1 LGKTNREGCHG
12 KTLKNR
18 APPLLLGAAVR
29 EPRRR
34 HQPPPQQR
42 QKRSKPPPLCQVTI
56 LYPHSCFFFPFLHA
70 ERIAF
75 CMQGWGENNPPR
87 PFWLLGQADPGPA
100 LPSGPVLVQKG
111 ILDFWAKVGPIHFGP
126 RSAQHLWGCVRPS
139 WLQNKEVLIT
149 HLRVDDRRDV
159 THPLQNNQSTG
170 EFHTSQFGPTTL
182 LEHARICPRH
192 SLDSR

>member
-139 WLQNKEVLIT
+139 WLGRPSPAQFNFILCILFVCCIIYIYIYIYIYEKIT
-149 HLRVDDRRDV
+149 KI
-159 THPLQNNQSTG
+159 LQKL
-170 EFHTSQFGPTTL
+170 F
-182 LEHARICPRH
+182 
-192 SLDSR
+192 